1 MQGKSCSRCVCQA
14 GSGLRLLQQ
23 LLPQDRQQCAEGS
36 GYHPPYMLPAQ
47 HELCRQAWQRPSE
60 QQLLSFLLWPATE
73 LICHLSCLVLQLQQ
87 FSNKQQQ
94 LELQY
99 RPVVQQLPTLLEQLR
114 PEELS
119 QAAEFAALEGM
130 REPLL
135 QVSGSKSAALSSTA
149 AQSTDPF
156 GIRIAFSPGHP
167 LSLLTWGQY
176 LAIVTRMSKTV
187 EQQLQQLDWQAVAA
201 FNSQRR
207 QLVRIAG
214 TVCADVLSQNEPGF
228 CGLQCV
234 VVTA

>member
-1 MQGKSCSRCVCQA
+1 
-14 GSGLRLLQQ
+14 
-23 LLPQDRQQCAEGS
+23 
-36 GYHPPYMLPAQ
+36 
-47 HELCRQAWQRPSE
+47 
-60 QQLLSFLLWPATE
+60 
-73 LICHLSCLVLQLQQ
+73 LQQ

-99 RPVVQQLPTLLEQLR
+99 RPVMQQLTTLLEQLR
-114 PEELS
+114 PEELA

-156 GIRIAFSPGHP
+156 GIRIAFRPGHP

-176 LAIVTRMSKTV
+176 LAVVTRMSKTV
-187 EQQLQQLDWQAVAA
+187 EQQLQQQDWQALAA

-207 QLVRIAG
+207 QLVRTADAVGAVVLVQDNLWRFGIAVRVG
-214 TVCADVLSQNEPGF
+214 DS
-228 CGLQCV
+228 
-234 VVTA
+234 